1 MIVIWMEYIVCYL
14 GCQSSQVN
22 MEARPIDAKMI
33 TRRCIVTKMK
43 EFTMAKYRE
52 LIQENAG
59 ALLIML
65 PKNITALSEE
75 DTQVL
80 LNHWYMYL

>member
-1 MIVIWMEYIVCYL
+1 
-14 GCQSSQVN
+14 

-43 EFTMAKYRE
+43 EFTMAKYRD

-59 ALLIML
+59 ALLIIL
-65 PKNITALSEE
+65 PRNLTSLTE
-75 DTQVL
+75 DDRQVRK
-80 LNHWYMYL
+80 